1 MSNWNKMFRT
11 LFDKPLPTVFDEAE
25 RLSGSPSGGRITMW
39 FLGFCVPLIPI
50 CYGVHCLLAHES
62 TLFGRWNLRLEFH
75 GTPADTLAVAY
86 IAVGLFIHAH
96 WFWGL
101 HPRLRAFSDFGK
113 LLSVLV
119 FLPCFGYTIYSF
131 F

>member
-1 MSNWNKMFRT
+1 
-11 LFDKPLPTVFDEAE
+11 
-25 RLSGSPSGGRITMW
+25 MW
-39 FLGFCVPLIPI
+39 LLGFCLALIPI
-50 CYGVHCLLAHES
+50 CYGVNCLFAHEA
-62 TLFGRWNLRLEFH
+62 TLFGRRGSRLEFH

-101 HPRLRAFSDFGK
+101 HPRLQAFSYFGK
-113 LLSVLV
+113 VLSVLV